1 MITQIEDMPIRL
13 INVMPLHIEVVESL
27 PYYHRDPFDR
37 IIVATAMSENMT
49 ILTKDSDFTKY
60 KVSVLW

>member
-1 MITQIEDMPIRL
+1 MKILLDTHTALWMVNDFEKISH
-13 INVMPLHIEVVESL
+13 N
-27 PYYHRDPFDR
+27 YHRDPFDR